1 MNRVVVIVLFL
12 ITGLLLSGCGDRPES
27 KIALGSSPAERG
39 LGQGGTTL
47 DEQLRAI
54 IEEQGITKLDPGS
67 DPDPELAAL
76 GQALFFDKILSGN
89 RDISCATCHHPTF
102 SVGDA
107 LPVAIGTG
115 GTGQGDRRTLG
126 RDRNLIPRNSPEVF
140 NRGAAEWKSM
150 FWDSRVVVGPDGEFV
165 SPAGSQLPEGLSN
178 VLAVQAMFPVT
189 SRDEMRGSYG
199 DADVTSREN
208 ELTLLEDD
216 DLPAIWEA
224 LMARLLANPEYVQL
238 FQAAYPEVPLEELGF
253 QHAANAIAAFEVQAF
268 TLDHSPWYSYLEG
281 DDDAISDEAK
291 EGALLFYDQ
300 VGCAECHSGPL
311 FTDQE
316 HHVLASPQVGPGKG
330 EQAPWDLGRIRETGK
345 AEDEFAF
352 RTPPLHNV
360 TRTGPWM
367 HDGAFNTLEAVILH
381 HLDPAS
387 SLRQYDPGSQLP
399 PELRSTYQDDEALTE
414 QMLANLDPRIA
425 ESKSITDEQMA
436 GLIAFLESL
445 TDPAI
450 TELDAV
456 VPENVPSGLPVTD

>member
-1 MNRVVVIVLFL
+1 MSRTFAVIFL
-12 ITGLLLSGCGDRPES
+12 LVGGLLVSGCIKSSESQLGLKSFFPGRELRQGDPN
-27 KIALGSSPAERG
+27 
-39 LGQGGTTL
+39 L
-47 DEQLRAI
+47 DQQLHDL
-54 IEEQGITKLDPGS
+54 IEEQGITRLDPGTE
-67 DPDPELAAL
+67 PEPGLAAL
-76 GQALFFDKILSGN
+76 GQALFFDKLLSGN

-126 RDRNLIPRNSPEVF
+126 RDRSLIPRNSPEVF
-140 NRGAAEWKSM
+140 NRGVAEWKSM
-150 FWDSRVVVGPDGEFV
+150 FWDSRVAVGLDGEFV
-165 SPAGSQLPEGLSN
+165 SPAGGQLPEGLSN
-178 VLAVQAMFPVT
+178 VLAAQAMFPVT

-199 DADVTSREN
+199 DADVTSRDN

-238 FQAAYPEVPLEELGF
+238 FQAAYPEVPLDELGF

-268 TLDHSPWYSYLEG
+268 TLYHTPWYSYLEG

-352 RTPPLHNV
+352 RTPPLHNL
-360 TRTGPWM
+360 GQWFGI
-367 HDGAFNTLEAVILH
+367 H
-381 HLDPAS
+381 
-387 SLRQYDPGSQLP
+387 Q
-399 PELRSTYQDDEALTE
+399 
-414 QMLANLDPRIA
+414 
-425 ESKSITDEQMA
+425 
-436 GLIAFLESL
+436 
-445 TDPAI
+445 
-450 TELDAV
+450 
-456 VPENVPSGLPVTD
+456 